1 MSVSIKFFLKLL
13 EISDYNKQKI
23 VSHVLYKILREID
36 AIDYVDNNFKRLNA
50 TLILATINM
59 FN

>member
-13 EISDYNKQKI
+13 EISDDNKQKI

>member
-13 EISDYNKQKI
+13 EISDDNKQKI

-36 AIDYVDNNFKRLNA
+36 AIDYVYYNFKRLNA
-50 TLILATINM
+50 TLILATINII
-59 FN
+59 N